1 LDTLKQVVFVELLNG
16 SVEWHPVVGAKRIH
30 PSHLNLKFGS
40 LFFGRSV

>member
-1 LDTLKQVVFVELLNG
+1 MVMETLAN
-16 SVEWHPVVGAKRIH
+16 PVMREIGPA